1 MGEVLHDRENSDY
14 EDGLRDGKIDA
25 IGRMVSKHGERLD
38 DHEKRLRY
46 LEKDSIWADWWD
58 RTNSILVLRYRNYL
72 AADSRVYRKVLC
84 QILVH
89 SLKEMNLSVSVATVN
104 SRL

>member
-46 LEKDSIWADWWD
+46 LEKIVYGLTGGIALIQFGPH
-58 RTNSILVLRYRNYL
+58 ILQLFGG
-72 AADSRVYRKVLC
+72 
-84 QILVH
+84 
-89 SLKEMNLSVSVATVN
+89 
-104 SRL
+104 

>member
-1 MGEVLHDRENSDY
+1 VSEVLHDRENSDY

-46 LEKDSIWADWWD
+46 LEKI
-58 RTNSILVLRYRNYL
+58 
-72 AADSRVYRKVLC
+72 VYGLTGGIALIQFGP
-84 QILVH
+84 QISQLFGG
-89 SLKEMNLSVSVATVN
+89 
-104 SRL
+104 